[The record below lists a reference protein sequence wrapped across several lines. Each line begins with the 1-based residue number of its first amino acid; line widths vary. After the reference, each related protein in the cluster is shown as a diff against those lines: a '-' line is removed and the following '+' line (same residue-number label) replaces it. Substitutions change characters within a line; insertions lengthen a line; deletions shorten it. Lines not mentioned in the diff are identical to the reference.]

1 MANRIF
7 CDYSI
12 RCSNIFTGIRLALGG
27 AFTSIVAAEMLAA
40 KEGIGFLI
48 YTSRLYFRTDWI
60 FIGLLV
66 LGLMGY
72 LSDRLIRLFGKVVLK
87 PYGIYDNKKF

>member
-1 MANRIF
+1 
-7 CDYSI
+7 
-12 RCSNIFTGIRLALGG
+12 
-27 AFTSIVAAEMLAA
+27 MLAA
-40 KEGIGFLI
+40 KEGVGFLI

-72 LSDRLIRLFGKVVLK
+72 LSDRLIRMFGKVVLK
-87 PYGIYDNKKF
+87 PYGIYDNKRI